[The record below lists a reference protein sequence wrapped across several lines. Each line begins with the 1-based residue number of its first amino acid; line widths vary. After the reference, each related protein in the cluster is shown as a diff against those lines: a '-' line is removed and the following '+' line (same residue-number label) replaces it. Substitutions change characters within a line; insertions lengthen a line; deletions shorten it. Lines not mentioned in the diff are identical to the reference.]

1 MPLALTSRKVWTPNP
16 SIVRSERGMVR
27 SDIAH
32 MIMWVDSGIRLMKSQ
47 KVSWA
52 LAACG
57 YPRSASIFT
66 EWTRSGNFIA
76 SWMKKTGMLFPTR
89 SQLPSWV

>member
-1 MPLALTSRKVWTPNP
+1 
-16 SIVRSERGMVR
+16 MVR

-32 MIMWVDSGIRLMKSQ
+32 MIMWVLSGIRPMKSQ

-57 YPRSASIFT
+57 
-66 EWTRSGNFIA
+66 
-76 SWMKKTGMLFPTR
+76 
-89 SQLPSWV
+89 

>member
-1 MPLALTSRKVWTPNP
+1 VDWVPSFGRQWNFTKVGSSLSFSSRKVLTPKP
-16 SIVRSERGMVR
+16 SIIRRERGIVR

-32 MIMWVDSGIRLMKSQ
+32 MIMWVLSGIRPMKSQ

-57 YPRSASIFT
+57 
-66 EWTRSGNFIA
+66 
-76 SWMKKTGMLFPTR
+76 
-89 SQLPSWV
+89 

>member
-1 MPLALTSRKVWTPNP
+1 LGFQWNLTKVDLPAALTSRKVWTPKP
-16 SIVRSERGMVR
+16 SMVRRERGMVR
-27 SDIAH
+27 SLIAH

-57 YPRSASIFT
+57 
-66 EWTRSGNFIA
+66 
-76 SWMKKTGMLFPTR
+76 
-89 SQLPSWV
+89 